1 MGVFANTSVRYAKT
15 DGGLVFINGRFQKPN
30 ADPLPGDDIFILP
43 EGFRPSRTVDI
54 HINSNVS
61 TWSVF
66 AHILSDGIVR
76 FAAGIPLPSQ
86 RGPYAID
93 TCFPTV

>member
-1 MGVFANTSVRYAKT
+1 MDVFANTNVRYAKT